1 MTDKWTFYHIT
12 GIYLNDKYAHRLREF
27 DRITSDLLG
36 KIKPENILLIT
47 GKLFEYEPTAK
58 TLRYMNKFFKKL
70 EEMKIAT
77 YILDPEIEKITGIV
91 NYSNI
96 KKLKSG
102 TINGVIFS
110 VNPEPGTGSGGICIT
125 SENSKDY
132 KGYQFV
138 LAPDSCNNL
147 IQRNKRD
154 ELAGAYAIAD
164 CSNKGYSV
172 NYFYPTSGFLTLS
185 IVKGKPVCNYKGYKE
200 LPDIEPVFVEVNG
213 FEQEAI
219 DFIKAK
225 YNRIDKIVQLIA
237 ESENAFSDTTELS
250 KWLDHKNINLD
261 IKAGVLSLHTKRK
274 KEQIK
279 KFGRF
284 KIEHLEFENMLCFQR
299 GVIDFKQK
307 LISLDGPN
315 RSGKSGILDILT
327 FVLFNKS
334 ERYDRKSFIRSG
346 SMGAITKCAFSAENK
361 KYLIERGISGT
372 KDIVRFFRYEESDL
386 EDLTSSSVT
395 RTYEKIQKITGS
407 YEDFTNINVA
417 LQNRTLFS
425 DWKSSEIQSAMMK
438 YLCLDDLEQLYDKIR
453 EEYKQLETTHKTL
466 KSTLVPVDRELEAK
480 IETLP
485 DLYKRK
491 SELSEKIAGYN
502 YERQY
507 IIRDI
512 EKLKEKLKI
521 TGIKKTISIEKVTE
535 DKKLLE
541 KKIADL
547 SDSIGIMKFLNIKP
561 TTDVELN
568 LESEFADENPVPI
581 LESLNKK
588 IYDLIQGI
596 KPEAKIETGIDIS
609 IDKEFSELDGINL
622 DDNFVPV
629 NYPVITRKFNFSKPE
644 TLAEIENLEKN
655 IVLCDFLQEIGS
667 CESEISLI
675 KKRTYKIDELSNEMS
690 SALVSLS
697 NQIIIL
703 KNRNQQITS
712 MTGGIKFCPTCPN
725 CNENKK
731 IMFTNN
737 DTEIKRLESEQTGI
751 NKKYSGL
758 IENERIR
765 KRESEKEIEVLEEKI
780 KSLKIRK
787 SEQDKIKSRISELKN
802 DLLYF
807 EYETKISEQNRI
819 KRLHE
824 IKNRK
829 LKYDENMLIVENNKK
844 LKDKIAEL
852 EARKSGLLKFLSHRF
867 KHETELLKSAKS
879 KYENVECLVKLANLE
894 KQLAEI
900 PEQENIDDIKPELEK
915 IEKEISKLEITKS
928 GVNRNSE
935 ISDRIKKIEPELEI
949 MKVYKKALSST
960 GIRNN
965 ILSNIYPRLSNVM
978 NSILARISDTSVIFD
993 LSKTQLKVFAKV
1005 GIDLIKVK
1013 ALSGSQRFVIDIA
1026 FRLALIKICNK
1037 SPILVIDEGFGCLD
1051 QENLDTM
1058 KLIFSQLRNSLD
1070 LLLIISHVP
1079 YVTSDCSVIP
1089 VTPQIDFGMKILTSE
1104 NMQLQIVNG
1113 RLRLFCAKH
1122 KKTVNEEHF
1131 NSCS

>member
-1 MTDKWTFYHIT
+1 MTSKWTFYNIT
-12 GIYLNDKYAHRLREF
+12 GIYLNDKYSHRLREF
-27 DRITSDLLG
+27 DRITSDLLD
-36 KIKPENILLIT
+36 KIKPENVLLIT

-58 TLRYMNKFFKKL
+58 TLKHMNKFFKKL
-70 EEMKIAT
+70 EEMKIET
-77 YILDPEIEKITGIV
+77 YVLDPEIEKITGIV
-91 NYSNI
+91 SYSNI

-102 TINGVIFS
+102 TINGIIFS
-110 VNPEPGTGSGGICIT
+110 VNPEPGIGSGGICVT
-125 SENSKDY
+125 LENSKDF

-138 LAPDSCNNL
+138 LAPDSCNNI

-154 ELAGAYAIAD
+154 ELAGAYAIVD
-164 CSNKGYSV
+164 YSAKSYSI
-172 NYFYPTSGFLTLS
+172 NYFYPTAGFLTLN

-225 YNRIDKIVQLIA
+225 YNRIDKIVQVLA

-261 IKAGVLSLHTKRK
+261 VKAGVLNLHTKRK

-307 LISLDGPN
+307 LVSLDGPN

-346 SMGAITKCAFSAENK
+346 AMGAISKCIFSTENQ

-372 KDIVRFFRYEESDL
+372 KDMVWFFRYKGSDL

-395 RTYEKIQKITGS
+395 RTYEKIQKIIGS

-417 LQNRTLFS
+417 LQNRTVFS

-453 EEYKQLETTHKTL
+453 EEYKQLETTYKTL
-466 KSTLVPVDRELEAK
+466 NSTLVPVDRELEMK

-507 IIRDI
+507 ILRDMD
-512 EKLKEKLKI
+512 KLKEKLKI

-547 SDSIGIMKFLNIKP
+547 SDSVGVMKFLNIKP
-561 TTDVELN
+561 TADEELI
-568 LESEFADENPVPI
+568 LESGFADKNPVPI
-581 LESLNKK
+581 LESINKK
-588 IYDLIQGI
+588 IYDLIQNI
-596 KPEAKIETGIDIS
+596 KPDTSVNIDMNNNK
-609 IDKEFSELDGINL
+609 DFSEIESVDL

-629 NYPVITRKFNFSKPE
+629 KYPVIVRKYNLGKPE
-644 TLAEIENLEKN
+644 TLVEIENLEKKVVN
-655 IVLCDFLQEIGS
+655 IDFSQEIKN
-667 CESEISLI
+667 CESEIYLV
-675 KKRTYKIDELSNEMS
+675 KKRTYKIDELSIEMS
-690 SALVSLS
+690 SNLASIS
-697 NQIIIL
+697 NQMINL
-703 KNRNQQITS
+703 KTRNQQITS
-712 MTGGIKFCPTCPN
+712 MTGGIKFCSTCPN

-731 IMFTNN
+731 IIFTNN
-737 DTEIKRLESEQTGI
+737 DTEIKRLEIEHAEI

-758 IENERIR
+758 IENERIK
-765 KRESEKEIEVLEEKI
+765 KRESEKETGLLEEKI
-780 KSLKIRK
+780 KLLKTQKLEQENLKI
-787 SEQDKIKSRISELKN
+787 RISELRN

-807 EYETKISEQNRI
+807 DYEGKIAEQNRLI
-819 KRLHE
+819 RLHE

-829 LKYDENMLIVENNKK
+829 IKYDQNLVVIENNKK
-844 LKDKIAEL
+844 IKDKIAEL
-852 EARKSGLLKFLSHRF
+852 ETEKAGLLKYLSHRF
-867 KHETELLKSAKS
+867 KHETGLLKSAKS
-879 KYENVECLVKLANLE
+879 KYEDIECLVKLADLE
-894 KQLAEI
+894 KQFAEI
-900 PEQENIDDIKPELEK
+900 PEQENIDDIKPELGN
-915 IEKEISKLEITKS
+915 IEKEISKIEITKS
-928 GVNRNSE
+928 GVGRNSE
-935 ISDRIKKIEPELEI
+935 ILDRIKKIEPELEI
-949 MKVYKKALSST
+949 LKVYKKALSST

-993 LSKTQLKVFAKV
+993 LSKTQLKVLAKT
-1005 GIDLIKVK
+1005 GIDLTKVK

-1037 SPILVIDEGFGCLD
+1037 SPILIIDEGFGCLD

-1070 LLLIISHVP
+1070 LLLIISHIP

-1089 VTPQIDFGMKILTSE
+1089 VAPQIDFGMKILTSK